1 MSKNRAARTADN
13 FKSPTKTIMTTFCNL
28 NVYIKSKEL
37 VKQIY
42 ELLKKSPREEQY
54 ALSDQL
60 RRAVIS
66 IPSNIAEGSGR
77 NSQKDQAHFYNIA
90 YGSLMEVF
98 SQLDIACDLGYISQ
112 EEFNQ
117 LELLI
122 NEEAKMFLVS
132 SPSVNNRWRSIL
144 KPVAQHPK
152 TCSAA
157 SSKLKNNDQ

>member
-1 MSKNRAARTADN
+1 
-13 FKSPTKTIMTTFCNL
+13 MTTFRNL

-42 ELLKKSPREEQY
+42 ELLKKFPKEEQF

-112 EEFNQ
+112 KEFEQ
-117 LELLI
+117 LELVV
-122 NEEAKMFLVS
+122 NEEAKMLS
-132 SPSVNNRWRSIL
+132 GLIAKRKQPI
-144 KPVAQHPK
+144 AQRPK
-152 TCSAA
+152 TYSAA
-157 SSKLKNNDQ
+157 SSNL